1 MMPCYLC
8 GRWQSRKWLNRQSQF
23 PCGRSEAL
31 RAAEPPLQLLS
42 AVPASSLDS
51 ILLLRPWASL
61 PGLGLRHNLTL
72 FTLKQ
77 KRELFVKETST
88 GVYQT
93 SVVKRRHLP
102 VQFSRSKHKLHSLSC
117 QRMALFQNE
126 MMYRISTK
134 QPPRFLLLRRSRG
147 WECTTRYKKF
157 VLAIP
162 TQIVSRILT
171 H

>member
-1 MMPCYLC
+1 MAGDKVENDWIGNVSFLVEEVKLSERRNLLC
-8 GRWQSRKWLNRQSQF
+8 RSSPQS
-23 PCGRSEAL
+23 P
-31 RAAEPPLQLLS
+31 PPLSTPFCFFVRERRFPDLAWDTTWLC
-42 AVPASSLDS
+42 SL
-51 ILLLRPWASL
+51 W
-61 PGLGLRHNLTL
+61 
-72 FTLKQ
+72 KQ
-77 KRELFVKETST
+77 KRELFVKEMST